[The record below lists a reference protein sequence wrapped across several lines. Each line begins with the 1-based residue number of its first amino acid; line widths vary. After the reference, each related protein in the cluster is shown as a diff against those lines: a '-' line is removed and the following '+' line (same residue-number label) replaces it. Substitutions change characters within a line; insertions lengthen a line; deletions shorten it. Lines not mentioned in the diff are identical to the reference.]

1 MCGKCF
7 EIYSNNKVYWINNTF
22 KILQALSL
30 FVIKY

>member
-1 MCGKCF
+1 MYGKRF

-30 FVIKY
+30 FKIKF